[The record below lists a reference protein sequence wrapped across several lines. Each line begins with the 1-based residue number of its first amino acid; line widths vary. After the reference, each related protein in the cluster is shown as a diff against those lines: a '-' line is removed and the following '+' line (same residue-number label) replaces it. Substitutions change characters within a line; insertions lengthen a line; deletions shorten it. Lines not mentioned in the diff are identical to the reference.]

1 MEIQHMIT
9 NGMPSVRLVMPIF
22 YRFDGFFLCKTRTVN
37 LTVLFF
43 MQKKDK
49 KGERNEENFKKDRRY
64 APDLYDVFSDLRHA
78 CKCGARYA

>member
-1 MEIQHMIT
+1 MFFKDRQSD
-9 NGMPSVRLVMPIF
+9 GPFF
-22 YRFDGFFLCKTRTVN
+22 YA
-37 LTVLFF
+37 
-43 MQKKDK
+43 KKDK